1 MTHQL
6 WMTLIKNNLS
16 PNQVYFLDCC
26 RQKIKPTGIINA
38 EAEALICQSKGLID
52 DEGKLSHK
60 AQEIL
65 NDFETYLVK
74 TKKKV
79 ATSVLGDN
87 FLEKIKEYR
96 ELFPAIKLPSGELAR
111 QSVQELKDKFIWF
124 FKTYPEYDWDLVL
137 DATDFYIFNKHKENY
152 SFMVTSSYLIQKTD
166 LKTKL
171 SRSIL
176 ADYCQMILDNPDILK
191 SI

>member
-1 MTHQL
+1 M
-6 WMTLIKNNLS
+6 S

-52 DEGKLSHK
+52 AEGRLSHT
-60 AQEIL
+60 AQNIL
-65 NDFETYLVK
+65 NEFETYLVK

-79 ATSVLGDN
+79 ATDVLGEN
-87 FLEKIKEYR
+87 FLDRIKEYR
-96 ELFPAIKLPSGELAR
+96 ELFPAAKLPSGELAR

-124 FKTYPEYDWDLVL
+124 FKTHPEYDWDLVL

-152 SFMVTSSYLIQKTD
+152 SFMVTSSYFIQKTD